1 MQKAA
6 TPPDRERSRE
16 ALGRSRSVIRSV
28 VLSIGVALVG
38 VVIGTIVWSGV
49 AGVLGALG
57 LLSVGVAI
65 DLGPIAGLL
74 GATAGLWGLK

>member
-1 MQKAA
+1 
-6 TPPDRERSRE
+6 
-16 ALGRSRSVIRSV
+16 VIRSV

-74 GATAGLWGLK
+74 GATAGLWRLK